1 MSRIT
6 KIILFF
12 ICIVVVIVIGY
23 TIFLYK
29 DYVSNAMMDFYQ
41 DEVKKN
47 VQVKKITPNEQWLDQ
62 LSKNQDYSYPATEA
76 SFSID
81 FLNPMSEN
89 RQSHRFLIASLDPY
103 IFFCLK
109 EVLEKDKVEY
119 ATSKAGKDMDI
130 VLYLS
135 SEQKEHVL
143 KMLDYYGISYKN
155 N

>member
-12 ICIVVVIVIGY
+12 VCIVVVIAIGY

-29 DYVSNAMMDFYQ
+29 NYVTNTMMDFQ
-41 DEVKKN
+41 DEVKRN

-62 LSKNQDYSYPATEA
+62 LSKNQDYSYPATET

-81 FLNPMSEN
+81 FLNPMSDN
-89 RQSHRFLIASLDPY
+89 KQSHRFLIASLDPY

-109 EVLEKDKVEY
+109 EVLKKDKVEY
-119 ATSKAGKDMDI
+119 ATSKAGKGIDV